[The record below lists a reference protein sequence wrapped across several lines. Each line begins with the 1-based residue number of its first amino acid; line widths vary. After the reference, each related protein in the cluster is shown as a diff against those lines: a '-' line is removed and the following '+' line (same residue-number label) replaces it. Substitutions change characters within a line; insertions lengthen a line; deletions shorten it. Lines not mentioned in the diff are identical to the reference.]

1 MCSRDLYVSPCRLC
15 ASLSRPGLDLIRFNS
30 STKLLTAWNF
40 FHVSKG
46 SNRSGSKGSK
56 HGRKSYRKRD
66 SSEFTEDELQHL
78 ENLKKN
84 SLLQRLHFFR
94 VFKEPTEQLRN
105 WLYFFDGSEDRQSHG
120 SELQRGLI
128 QLWSTCIVAV
138 SPGAATVLS
147 LQLRLFSNP
156 TERSILMQPSF
167 LV

>member
-1 MCSRDLYVSPCRLC
+1 M
-15 ASLSRPGLDLIRFNS
+15 SLSRPGLDLIRFSS
-30 STKLLTAWNF
+30 STKLLTGWNF

-46 SNRSGSKGSK
+46 SNRSGSNRSGSKGSK
-56 HGRKSYRKRD
+56 RGRKSYRKRD

-105 WLYFFDGSEDRQSHG
+105 WLYFFDGSEDRQPHG

-138 SPGAATVLS
+138 SPGAATELS
-147 LQLRLFSNP
+147 LQLRLFSNL